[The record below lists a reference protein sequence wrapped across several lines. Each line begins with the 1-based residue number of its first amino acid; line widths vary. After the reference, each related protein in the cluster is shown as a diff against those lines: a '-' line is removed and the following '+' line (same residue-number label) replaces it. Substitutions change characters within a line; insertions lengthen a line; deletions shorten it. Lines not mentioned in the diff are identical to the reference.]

1 MKKDIEVPLV
11 DQIAFAVVHEENED
25 AEMVWNTYLIN
36 LKKKELEGVLV
47 SSKGY
52 GKLNGED
59 KKTSVLRHFLNE
71 LPGERFIKV
80 ERIIEEVFGLT
91 NEYWV
96 SFRQDKIMYDKK
108 YVFVPE
114 SIKAENC
121 IQVPL
126 IGRPGVM
133 IK

>member
-1 MKKDIEVPLV
+1 MKKDIEVPVV

-25 AEMVWNTYLIN
+25 AEMVWNTYLLN
-36 LKKKELEGVLV
+36 LKRKELEGVLV

-52 GKLNGED
+52 GMLNGEA
-59 KKTSVLRHFLNE
+59 KATSVLRHFLNE
-71 LPGERFIKV
+71 LPGESFIKV
-80 ERIIEEVFGLT
+80 ERIMEEVFGLT

-96 SFRQDKIMYDKK
+96 SFRQDKIIYDKK
-108 YVFVPE
+108 YIFVPE
-114 SIKAENC
+114 SIKVENC

>member
-80 ERIIEEVFGLT
+80 ERIIEEVFVLLL
-91 NEYWV
+91 NMLV
-96 SFRQDKIMYDKK
+96 
-108 YVFVPE
+108 
-114 SIKAENC
+114 
-121 IQVPL
+121 
-126 IGRPGVM
+126 
-133 IK
+133 